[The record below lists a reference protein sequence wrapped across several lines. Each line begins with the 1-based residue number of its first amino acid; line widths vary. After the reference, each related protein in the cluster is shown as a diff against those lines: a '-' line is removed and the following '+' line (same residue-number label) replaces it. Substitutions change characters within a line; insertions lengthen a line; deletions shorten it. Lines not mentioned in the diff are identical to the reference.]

1 MSIWITKV
9 TPRRE
14 AANGPLKGMTFAAK
28 DNIDVAGV
36 PTTAACPEFA
46 YTPDRSAT
54 VVSRAEAAGAVLIG
68 KTNLDQFATG
78 LSGTRSPYGICAS
91 VFDERYIS
99 GGSSSGSAVAVARG
113 EVDFAFG
120 TDTAGSGRVPAAFNG
135 IIGLKP
141 SRGVLSMAGVVP
153 ACRSLDCVSIF
164 ARDTA
169 TAAAAFAAT
178 RGLDDADV
186 FSRTGL
192 CPAPW
197 SNGGFRFGVPR
208 AEQLE
213 FFGDTEAAALYSA
226 AISKCE
232 AMGGERVEIDYQPFR
247 DAANLLYSGP
257 WVAERL
263 AAVGPFF
270 QHHPNAGH
278 PVVRRIIEGAA
289 KYSAVDAYQSQYA
302 LEKLRRIT
310 ESIWNQMDVLFLPT
324 TGTIYTIEQM
334 LADPVA
340 LNTNLG
346 YYTNFVN
353 LLDLS
358 AIAVPAGR
366 RPNGL
371 PFGVTFLARAFQDE
385 GLLDLSRRW
394 EGKSTAPCPAGCVQL
409 AVVGAHLTGQ
419 PLNFQLRNRGA
430 RLLRTVRTAS
440 CYRLYALRNTTPP
453 KPGLVRDA
461 SFAGPGI
468 EIEIWAMPE
477 ARFGEF
483 VNEVPPP
490 LAIGNLETAEGE
502 WVKGFVCEPHSIEGS
517 QDITSFGGWR
527 KWLASPR

>member
-1 MSIWITKV
+1 MSVWITKLDKRKA
-9 TPRRE
+9 P
-14 AANGPLKGMTFAAK
+14 ADGPLKGMTFAAK
-28 DNIDVAGV
+28 DNIDVAGI

-46 YTPDRSAT
+46 YTPTRSAT
-54 VVSRAEAAGAVLIG
+54 VVAKAEDAGAVLAG

-78 LSGTRSPYGICAS
+78 LSGTRSPYGIVSS

-99 GGSSSGSAVAVARG
+99 GGSSSGSAVAVAKG
-113 EVDFAFG
+113 EADFAFG

-141 SRGVLSMAGVVP
+141 TRGLLSMSGVVP

-178 RGLDDADV
+178 RGLDPEDEY
-186 FSRTGL
+186 SRHAVVA
-192 CPAPW
+192 APW
-197 SNGGFRFGVPR
+197 SQGAFRFGIPR

-213 FFGDTEAAALYSA
+213 FFGDSEAASLFYKAVA
-226 AISKCE
+226 KCE
-232 AMGGERVEIDYQPFR
+232 AMGGVKVEIDYQPFR

-270 QHHPNAGH
+270 QQHPNAGH
-278 PVVRRIIEGAA
+278 PVVRRIIEGGA
-289 KYSAVDAYQSQYA
+289 KYTAVDAYQSQYA
-302 LEKLRRIT
+302 LEKLRTIT
-310 ESIWNQMDVLFLPT
+310 ARVWDQIDVLLLPT

-334 LADPVA
+334 LADPVK
-340 LNTNLG
+340 LNTDLG

-358 AIAVPAGR
+358 AIAVPAGL
-366 RPNGL
+366 RPTGL
-371 PFGVTFLARAFQDE
+371 PFGVTFIARAFQDE

-394 EGKSTAPCPAGCVQL
+394 EGKPATTCPAGCIQL

-419 PLNFQLRNRGA
+419 PLNWQLKNRGA
-430 RLLRTVRTAS
+430 RLLRTTRTAA

-461 SFAGPGI
+461 TFAGPGI
-468 EIEIWAMPE
+468 EIEVWAMPE

-483 VNEVPPP
+483 VTEVPPP
-490 LAIGNLETAEGE
+490 LAIGNLETGEGE

-527 KWLASPR
+527 NWLNSRR